1 MDVVGKSIADQRN
14 SQCKA
19 SEAGASLV
27 SLRISEARAGEQ
39 RECEGKLGEVR
50 VLREDSGQLESCRS
64 LDSLTI

>member
-39 RECEGKLGEVR
+39 RE
-50 VLREDSGQLESCRS
+50 
-64 LDSLTI
+64 